1 MNKKLP
7 FEVKKAL
14 ARLTKLKVDHAFI
27 VHSKEINAQE
37 KIVNAYKK
45 ELKEVLNFKLTP
57 HGLLVPSDEIEREWK
72 KENLTISNSV
82 IGNTKGFKV
91 HHYFNQGEGISFD
104 VHKSKPRKALVVYRN
119 LQVEDYR

>member
-14 ARLTKLKVDHAFI
+14 ARLTKLKSDHAYI

-45 ELKEVLNFKLTP
+45 ELKGVLDFKLTP

-72 KENLTISNSV
+72 KENLTVSNSI

-91 HHYFNQGEGISFD
+91 HHYFNHGEGISFD

>member
-14 ARLTKLKVDHAFI
+14 ARLTKLKADHAFI